1 MEFNSVECLGAMQE
15 RTKKAAKNLHQEQAE
30 RKAKVQAE
38 LAEQRESVP
47 RALWRLHQ
55 RGT

>member
-1 MEFNSVECLGAMQE
+1 MRYLDVVQE

-38 LAEQRESVP
+38 LAEERETVP

>member
-1 MEFNSVECLGAMQE
+1 MDAVQE
-15 RTKKAAKNLHQEQAE
+15 RTKKAAKNLHQDQAD